1 MIKTIKKH
9 IKTFALL
16 SALIALAFVF
26 SCEDREFN
34 NPYENLPPDQWMPGE
49 LKVQDVSLPV
59 KTLEW
64 QYDKER
70 FDGFA
75 IDKKVGDEEW
85 QIRYDTVSKTSRKWT
100 DSSHAAGLPNS
111 YRVYAVADKNTSAP
125 LDTTITDII
134 ESPSDIYA
142 DKINDAVFEVQW
154 SDESD
159 GEHGFL
165 VERYEE
171 NSWVEL
177 TRTQPNITSF
187 NDSTVLHIENDS
199 ATYRVSTCFDTLSST
214 SFTYSHPIE
223 FSAPDQLNLE
233 RITDIRYRLTWN
245 DNSHGEAGYKI
256 DKKVQGVWKDDYAIT
271 PPNTTSFVDS
281 SVFQKGETINYRVYG
296 FVAERSTT
304 KAEISNLFEL
314 PAPSQLS
321 YQALSMNEVKVS
333 WQDNCEGEDGYRVDR
348 KLDDSQWISQYLTLA
363 ANSTEF
369 TDNLD
374 IQHHTYSYRVY
385 AFYETEKSEKVQLEL
400 SSAPVASFIIE
411 SENNSYGE
419 EFILDASSTTDL
431 DTPPDEI
438 EVRWDFDNDGEFDT
452 GWHTDKTETTYFTEV
467 GMPEIRLQV
476 TDNENP
482 IDERVKSVEVL
493 NIPPTASFTID
504 PQTGTTATEF
514 TFDASGSDDL
524 EDDPAFLEVRWD
536 FENDGEWDTDWS
548 NNKTITHSFNQE
560 IIYTIK
566 LDVRD
571 TKNTI
576 TSATEQVSVGHENLP
591 PTASFTVSPESG
603 SYSLD
608 FTFDASEVS
617 DPEDPANQLEV
628 RWDWE
633 NDGTWDT
640 DWDTEKITQHQFST
654 PGDYTTK
661 MEVRDTEGLG
671 DNTTN
676 TTEVINEPPEADFTV
691 SPQSGSYA
699 DEFTFD
705 ASASSDTEDPLEE
718 LEVRW
723 DFEDD
728 GVWDTDWSTDKT
740 VNHQYPS
747 PGSYTAKMQVRDSQ
761 EATDNT
767 TSEIEV
773 INETPEASFTVNPQ
787 NGSYVDEY
795 TFDATGSSDYEDETE
810 TLEVRWDFE
819 NDGTWD
825 TDWSTEKII
834 NHQYTSPSNYTA
846 KMEVR
851 DSQEAT
857 DNTTSVVEAINET
870 PVASFTVSPESGTIY
885 QTFTFDASE
894 STDYEDE
901 TEVLEVRWD
910 FENDGT
916 WDTDWST
923 DKTTEHEYDDQADYT
938 VKLQVKD
945 AYDAT
950 DMTTNQVSVTYG
962 QPGLEWVDVDGG
974 TFDMGCTE
982 EQNNCED
989 DEYPVHTVTL
999 SSFKITKYEII
1010 NTQYAGFLND
1020 INCNSDGSYN
1030 DDEYGNVE
1038 YIDMDASDCQI
1049 DYSGGQFVAESGKA
1063 NHPVIEVS
1071 WYGANAF
1078 AEWAGGS
1085 LPTEAEWEFAARGG
1099 NQSQGYI
1106 YSGSDN
1112 LDEVGWYFSNSN
1124 STHEVGQKQANE
1136 LGIYDMSGNVWEWCH
1151 DWYDEN
1157 YYSNSPENNP
1167 QGPASGDERARRGGS
1182 WGHSGDACRVAN
1194 RYWGDGSYYDRGFR
1208 IVQ

>member
-1 MIKTIKKH
+1 MIRAIKKH
-9 IKTFALL
+9 IKTLALL

-49 LKVQDVSLPV
+49 LKVEDVSLPV

-85 QIRYDTVSKTSRKWT
+85 QIRYDTVSKTARKWT

-134 ESPSDIYA
+134 EAPSDIYA

-199 ATYRVSTCFDTLSST
+199 ATYRVSTCFDTLRST

-233 RITDIRYRLTWN
+233 RISDIRYRLTWN

-256 DKKVQGVWKDDYAIT
+256 DKKVQGVWKDEYAIT

-296 FVAERSTT
+296 FVPERSTT

-321 YQALSMNEVKVS
+321 YEALSMNEVKVS
-333 WQDNCEGEDGYRVDR
+333 WQDNCQGEDGYRVDR
-348 KLDDSQWISQYLTLA
+348 KLDDSQWITQYLTLP

-374 IQHHTYSYRVY
+374 IQNHSYSYRVY

-467 GMPEIRLQV
+467 GMREIRLQV

-482 IDERVKSVEVL
+482 IDEEVKTLEVL
-493 NIPPTASFTID
+493 NISPTASFTID

-571 TKNTI
+571 TKNAI

-640 DWDTEKITQHQFST
+640 DWDTEKINQHQFST

-705 ASASSDTEDPLEE
+705 ASVCSDTEDPLEE

-728 GVWDTDWSTDKT
+728 GVWDTDWNTD
-740 VNHQYPS
+740 
-747 PGSYTAKMQVRDSQ
+747 
-761 EATDNT
+761 
-767 TSEIEV
+767 
-773 INETPEASFTVNPQ
+773 
-787 NGSYVDEY
+787 
-795 TFDATGSSDYEDETE
+795 
-810 TLEVRWDFE
+810 
-819 NDGTWD
+819 
-825 TDWSTEKII
+825 KII
-834 NHQYTSPSNYTA
+834 NHQYSSPGSYTA

-923 DKTTEHEYDDQADYT
+923 EKTTEHEYSDPSDYT

-945 AYDAT
+945 SYDAT

-974 TFDMGCTE
+974 TFEMGCTE
-982 EQNNCED
+982 EQYECSD

-999 SSFKITKYEII
+999 ASFEITKYEIT
-1010 NTQYAGFLND
+1010 NSQYAEFLND
-1020 INCNSDGSYN
+1020 IDCNSDGSYN

-1038 YIDMDASDCQI
+1038 YIDIDASFGSHVCQI
-1049 DYSGGQFVAESGKA
+1049 NYTDGEFIVESGKV
-1063 NHPVIEVS
+1063 NHPVIFVT

-1078 AEWAGGS
+1078 AQWIGGW

-1099 NQSQGYI
+1099 NQSLGYI
-1106 YSGSDN
+1106 FSGNDN
-1112 LDEVGWYFSNSN
+1112 LDTVAWYDNNSGGL
-1124 STHEVGQKQANE
+1124 THEIGQKQYNE
-1136 LGIYDMSGNVWEWCH
+1136 LGIYDMSGNAREWCH
-1151 DWYDEN
+1151 DWFSDE

-1167 QGPASGDERARRGGS
+1167 QGPSSSPENHRVVRGGS
-1182 WGHSGDACRVAN
+1182 CKNDDENCRVADRFWLN
-1194 RYWGDGSYYDRGFR
+1194 PDYSDYDTGFR
-1208 IVQ
+1208 IVR